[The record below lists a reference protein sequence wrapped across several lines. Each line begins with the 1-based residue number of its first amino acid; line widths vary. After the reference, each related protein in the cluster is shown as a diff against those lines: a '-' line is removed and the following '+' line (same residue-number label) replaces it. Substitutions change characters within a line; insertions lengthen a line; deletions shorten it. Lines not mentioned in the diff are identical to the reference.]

1 MIGEILSERNV
12 WVRDPAPPSQVAGR
26 AGVINSGTNF
36 IIFEIDIGGA
46 IQQIVVKTGRGMGT
60 NSADPMDRDEFTEFM
75 AGGVILAP
83 DEMTPAEAGTFALQY
98 SYDIMQAGLAGS
110 DAVQNPEV
118 MEIYNQAWSGQSF
131 LDDENNFDFS
141 SFEMNMVM
149 TDYYQQQT
157 ARQAQWNDPT
167 FSQADRNNAILS
179 QAQRLMQLQN
189 QYTGQQLDWT
199 ALSIDDDLT
208 VTIEEL
214 TNGNPELA
222 SWAERIASGAV
233 GEGSAIL
240 EWIQPAALE
249 IANSPYNRTLE
260 NEKRKAGERG
270 VSEAGLAG
278 QVDSL
283 RERYGLESSA
293 QDLSSWGTRMYMNEI
308 SLDELEEQFKLES
321 QALYPNKPLDV
332 DWNTW
337 ASPYQTAF
345 QDVLETYKPDFRDPT
360 LQEYLTGAEAPNLFE
375 FKKKLRQD
383 SRWEGTKNA
392 RDTYYRNF
400 SLVGQKM
407 GFM

>member
-12 WVRDPAPPSQVAGR
+12 WVRDTTPAHIAGR
-26 AGVINSGTNF
+26 VGPLNSGTNF
-36 IIFEIDIGGA
+36 IIFEIDTGGA
-46 IQQIVVKTGRGMGT
+46 IQQIVVKTGKASAT
-60 NSADPMDRDEFTEFM
+60 NSADTMTRDEFTEFM
-75 AGGVILAP
+75 AGDVILAP
-83 DEMTPAEAGTFALQY
+83 NEMTPAEAGTFALQY
-98 SYDIMQAGLAGS
+98 ANDIVTSGLAGTL
-110 DAVQNPEV
+110 AVQDPEV

-131 LDDENNFDFS
+131 QDDTGNFDFS

-179 QAQRLMQLQN
+179 QAQRLMQLEN

-199 ALSIDDDLT
+199 ALSTDDDLT

-233 GEGSAIL
+233 SEGSAIL

-278 QVDSL
+278 QVNSL